1 MTGKPTPL
9 MEELVQ
15 IIPEE
20 TVILD
25 PFAGSDTTCVAA
37 EKYNPQYIGFEKTK
51 IYYDVTEKRI
61 QDIV

>member
-1 MTGKPTPL
+1 

-37 EKYNPQYIGFEKTK
+37 EKYNRQYIGFEKTK

>member
-1 MTGKPTPL
+1 

-15 IIPEE
+15 IVPEE

-37 EKYNPQYIGFEKTK
+37 KKYNRQYMGFEKTK
-51 IYYDVTEKRI
+51 VYYDIAEMRI
-61 QDIV
+61 KNML